1 MLFTDMDEI
10 LSSPVRDLNHG
21 LAKFSAG
28 ETTLHLDYF
37 TDKSLELKA
46 SLQSLLVED
55 IRPDPSIV
63 IKRYK
68 K

>member
-1 MLFTDMDEI
+1 MDEV

-21 LAKFSAG
+21 LAKLTAG
-28 ETTLHLDYF
+28 EATFQLDYYSDSS
-37 TDKSLELKA
+37 TEMKA

-63 IKRYK
+63 IKRYL
-68 K
+68 